1 MGYNWHKKIMKKYI
15 IVLTILLTA
24 TYANAQITLLHT
36 FNSAVFGSGNRLY
49 NLDGL
54 YIQSPY
60 LFSVNVERVAN
71 ITTIS
76 LYNPDD
82 FSLYKTVNIQAIGTP
97 IHVSKNILTTDN
109 QVCFILLDPNGG
121 FYVYNE
127 DAQSLAT
134 LNGNYL
140 EYYEVNNQYYLITS
154 DGSSTWIYSV
164 PGTGEATDVETSSVP
179 QRSARKMLKQDQ
191 VLIESND
198 KTYTIQGQEVR

>member
-1 MGYNWHKKIMKKYI
+1 MKKYI

-60 LFSVNVERVAN
+60 LFSVNVERGAN